1 MEDTSHLIVVGLKHN
16 DFDTYDPEEYDH
28 NDPDYLD
35 VTANE
40 IGIDDFGKHTIN
52 IHKSFL
58 FQKLRMKYLG
68 LLEGEYHKTLSNLS
82 STVK

>member
-28 NDPDYLD
+28 NDPNYLD

-40 IGIDDFGKHTIN
+40 IGKAAFRKQANDN
-52 IHKSFL
+52 QKSIL
-58 FQKLRMKYLG
+58 FQRYIMKYSNLQ
-68 LLEGEYHKTLSNLS
+68 EEEYHKELSNLS
-82 STVK
+82 LAVK